1 MPEQTHVLRMSVNQN
16 HQATRAATHATQGNP
31 AGSPVGD
38 TEAHYAARGGE
49 QTGDLLRQDGE
60 ERRLMRLF
68 DLHTVHDGN
77 RHGQMADI
85 RLVAGAGNDHFVQ
98 RIVPGNVRAV
108 CLRLSRERDEGGGQ
122 EAEGY
127 IFFRHI
133 FVFNI

>member
-1 MPEQTHVLRMSVNQN
+1 MSVNQN

-31 AGSPVGD
+31 AGSTVRD

-49 QTGDLLRQDGE
+49 QAWDLLGQDGKQGGFV
-60 ERRLMRLF
+60 RLLN
-68 DLHTVHDGN
+68 LHAVYDRDG
-77 RHGQMADI
+77 HGQMPDI
-85 RLVAGAGNDHFVQ
+85 RLVASTGNDHFVQ

-122 EAEGY
+122 EAESY